1 MDRAVSCT
9 GFIYMGGRI
18 IRNTDVSLGFYV
30 FRFYLHG
37 WQDNTKLHEI
47 LTDIAAKRKLR
58 RGDFANGVLNSYFF
72 ERKTIG
78 A

>member
-1 MDRAVSCT
+1 M
-9 GFIYMGGRI
+9 
-18 IRNTDVSLGFYV
+18 N
-30 FRFYLHG
+30 
-37 WQDNTKLHEI
+37 LHEI
-47 LTDIAAKRKLR
+47 LTDIAAKRKPR

>member
-9 GFIYMGGRI
+9 GFM
-18 IRNTDVSLGFYV
+18 
-30 FRFYLHG
+30 
-37 WQDNTKLHEI
+37 HEI
-47 LTDIAAKRKLR
+47 LTDIAAKRKPR

>member
-9 GFIYMGGRI
+9 GFIYMG
-18 IRNTDVSLGFYV
+18 
-30 FRFYLHG
+30 
-37 WQDNTKLHEI
+37 WQDNTNLHEI
-47 LTDIAAKRKLR
+47 LTDIAAKRKPR